1 MAGTL
6 RLIELAHASNTGL
19 VRAQNEDRSLAAPPL
34 LAVADGMGGAKAGEV
49 AAEITV
55 DAIAAIG
62 AAPSVEALRES
73 LLDANRR
80 IRAVAEDDPARAGM
94 GTTVT
99 VALLDDGGTTLMH
112 VGDSRAYLLRDG
124 AIRQLTDDHS
134 IVAEMVR
141 QGQIS
146 PDEAARHPSRNII
159 TRALGAEADVQIDE
173 VRLELEPGDIVLL
186 CTDGLSSLV
195 DDGEIE
201 ETAAGA
207 ATLEEAATA
216 LIDAALE
223 HGGSDN
229 VTVVLARIGEA
240 GDGAPAVTEPLPAVD
255 PSHDPG
261 STQALRIPPPPA
273 PDPQPARTPRVLE
286 RTTPTRSRI
295 TRRILG
301 LGAIIVLLLVAFG
314 AWASSRS
321 YFVDG
326 DPESTVRV
334 YQGAP
339 VDILGVKLF
348 AEWGDTGVPTA
359 TVKAAEPAALGRSV
373 HGQGDAVLRAVD
385 VVWRHGLP
393 EVPEITPPP
402 PAPAKAA
409 AARTAQP

>member
-1 MAGTL
+1 MASAL
-6 RLIELAHASNTGL
+6 RLVELAHASNTGR
-19 VRAQNEDRSLAAPPL
+19 VRAQNEDRSLAAPRL

-55 DAIAAIG
+55 EAIAAIG
-62 AAPSVEALRES
+62 DAPSVEALRGS

-99 VALLDDGGTTLMH
+99 AALLDDGGTTLMH

-124 AIRQLTDDHS
+124 VLRQVTDDHS

-159 TRALGAEADVQIDE
+159 TRALGAEPDVQIDE
-173 VRLELEPGDIVLL
+173 VHLDLVPGDVVLL
-186 CTDGLSSLV
+186 CTDGLSSMV
-195 DDGEIE
+195 DDALIE
-201 ETAAGA
+201 QTTAGA
-207 ATLEEAATA
+207 ATLADAATA

-223 HGGSDN
+223 HGGIDN

-240 GDGAPAVTEPLPAVD
+240 GDGAPEITGVLPAID
-255 PSHDPG
+255 TSPDLE
-261 STQALRIPPPPA
+261 STQALGIPPPPA
-273 PDPQPARTPRVLE
+273 AASNPARTPRVLE
-286 RTTPTRSRI
+286 RTTPARGRL
-295 TRRILG
+295 TRRVLG
-301 LGAIIVLLLVAFG
+301 LGAIILLLLGAFG

-326 DPESTVRV
+326 EPGSTVRV
-334 YQGAP
+334 YHGAP
-339 VDILGVKLF
+339 FDIFGINLF
-348 AEWGDTGVPTA
+348 AEWGDTGVATA

-373 HGQGDAVLRAVD
+373 NGQGDAVHRAVD
-385 VVWRHGLP
+385 IVWHHGLP
-393 EVPEITPPP
+393 QVPEITLPPP
-402 PAPAKAA
+402 PAKTTAG
-409 AARTAQP
+409 RSAQP